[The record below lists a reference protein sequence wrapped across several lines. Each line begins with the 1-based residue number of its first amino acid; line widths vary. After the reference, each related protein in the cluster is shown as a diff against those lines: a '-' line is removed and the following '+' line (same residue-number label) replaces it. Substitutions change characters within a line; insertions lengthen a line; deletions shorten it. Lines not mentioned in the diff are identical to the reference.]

1 MKDIPENLISTI
13 TVKRPIQQT
22 TTTVEQPQYDAE
34 EYGDL
39 PFYYTIGPSLGVW
52 LIILGIVVLIV
63 QALAPLL
70 LLLVLRKQKKY
81 ICTKC
86 HKQFWREKKNPK
98 ICPICGGEVI
108 ELDERAPKS

>member
-1 MKDIPENLISTI
+1 MKEIPENLISTI

-22 TTTVEQPQYDAE
+22 TTTVEQPQYETD
-34 EYGDL
+34 EYSL
-39 PFYYTIGPSLGVW
+39 PFYYLIGPSLGVW

-63 QALAPLL
+63 QTLAPLL
-70 LLLVLRKQKKY
+70 LLFALRKQKKY

-108 ELDERAPKS
+108 ELDGRAPKS